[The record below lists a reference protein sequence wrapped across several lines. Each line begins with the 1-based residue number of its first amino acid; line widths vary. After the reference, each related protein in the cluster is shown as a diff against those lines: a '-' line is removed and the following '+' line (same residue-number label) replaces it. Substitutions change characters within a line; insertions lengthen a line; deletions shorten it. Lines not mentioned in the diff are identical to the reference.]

1 MSQFDRYTK
10 TEYVEALRAF
20 MGYPKRTFL
29 RDHGFIPKVRLPRS
43 GRLPRYEDAPVRALE
58 EKVNARAAAI
68 ESATTF
74 EERYLG
80 ARAYK
85 GVSDLAVA
93 QAVGMSRELVRRWS
107 VGVHRCT
114 RIAEVAEFLDVP
126 ADWLEFGGQEKLPAD
141 SHIGVRVGEASRDW
155 RERLFGAA
163 QSIVAELP
171 EGSTEDY
178 ARAFIEWKIF
188 NDPELAR
195 ISRWAGGRW
204 QLVDGML
211 LFSPWVPLPE
221 RESMRRLWS
230 DEVELIIAEELASKP
245 SVYGAWKAMRDRCLA
260 MGLSENDFPKK
271 ISLHKRIE
279 KERERAQQFGVNLN
293 PLVAESVARHIH

>member
-1 MSQFDRYTK
+1 MSQFDRYTQ

-29 RDHGFIPKVRLPRS
+29 RDHGFITETRLPRS
-43 GRLPRYEDAPVRALE
+43 GRLPRYEDAAVRALE
-58 EKVNARAAAI
+58 EKVNAQAKAI

-74 EERYLG
+74 EECYLG

-93 QAVGMSRELVRRWS
+93 QAVGVSRELVRRWS
-107 VGVHRCT
+107 LGQHRCT
-114 RIAEVAEFLDVP
+114 RVAEVAEFLGVP
-126 ADWLEFGGQEKLPAD
+126 EGWLAQGGQDKLPAN
-141 SHIGVRVGEASRDW
+141 SHIGVRVGEVSRDW
-155 RERLFGAA
+155 RERLFGAM
-163 QSIVAELP
+163 QGIVGELP

-188 NDPELAR
+188 NDKELSR

-204 QLVDGML
+204 QLADGML
-211 LFSPWVPLPE
+211 LFSPWVPLPA

-230 DEVELIIAEELASKP
+230 DEVETIIAEELASKP
-245 SVYGAWKAMRDRCLA
+245 SVYGAWKAVRERCLA
-260 MGLSENDFPKK
+260 KGLSENDFPKK

-279 KERERAQQFGVNLN
+279 KEREQAQQFGVNLN
-293 PLVAESVARHIH
+293 DLVADSVARYIH